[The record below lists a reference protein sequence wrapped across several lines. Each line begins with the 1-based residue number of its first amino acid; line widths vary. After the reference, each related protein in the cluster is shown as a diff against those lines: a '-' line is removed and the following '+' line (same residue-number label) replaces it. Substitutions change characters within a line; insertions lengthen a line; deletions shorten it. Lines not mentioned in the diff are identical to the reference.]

1 MLLFFSQ
8 APWSHQSCK
17 AASLLGGENALL
29 PLSQSPHLG
38 EEDPG
43 QAGWSKCRQKLGS
56 KLSLGETGTRQ
67 SSQAAASIC
76 CKSAATVKPRLFFP
90 PRLSGVKKGERR
102 PSVENGVRETSHPLP
117 SPAGWRL
124 TLLRSSMMCP
134 PSSAGFWGGTS
145 IPSSACPSRL
155 PHACPQQH
163 SSTPGLFHAPR
174 HRRAPFGLLF
184 GTVLE
189 TCPRLPAHPPSLH
202 TSLVIST
209 LSPSTT
215 KLQLPQPV
223 LISAMHAISRTR
235 GQVPPESGSL
245 NKRGALL
252 FHHRGL

>member
-134 PSSAGFWGGTS
+134 PSSAGFWGGH
-145 IPSSACPSRL
+145 I
-155 PHACPQQH
+155 HPQQCLPFTAA
-163 SSTPGLFHAPR
+163 SRMPPAAQLYTRAIPRTSPPPCSFWSPFR
-174 HRRAPFGLLF
+174 HRAGDVP
-184 GTVLE
+184 T
-189 TCPRLPAHPPSLH
+189 A
-202 TSLVIST
+202 
-209 LSPSTT
+209 PSTSPFAPH
-215 KLQLPQPV
+215 LSGHIHPQP
-223 LISAMHAISRTR
+223 
-235 GQVPPESGSL
+235 
-245 NKRGALL
+245 
-252 FHHRGL
+252 FHHQTAASPACINQRYARYFTNTRPGPTGVRLAK